1 MWSGYLWEKNGS
13 YVIENAL
20 DVKHYKSSS
29 VDYKMSIQLRDSSN
43 NTQIFSRKDNTWWIN
58 GFIANN
64 ASLDDLTMDI
74 SITFPDSHMAEI
86 FTGTVNKARESYE
99 NRGITVNRNNNE
111 VNVTWASK
119 KFTDAN
125 YGK

>member
-1 MWSGYLWEKNGS
+1 
-13 YVIENAL
+13 
-20 DVKHYKSSS
+20 
-29 VDYKMSIQLRDSSN
+29 
-43 NTQIFSRKDNTWWIN
+43 
-58 GFIANN
+58 
-64 ASLDDLTMDI
+64 
-74 SITFPDSHMAEI
+74 MAEI

-119 KFTDAN
+119 NFTDAN

>member
-1 MWSGYLWEKNGS
+1 
-13 YVIENAL
+13 
-20 DVKHYKSSS
+20 
-29 VDYKMSIQLRDSSN
+29 MSIQLRDSSN
-43 NTQIFSRKDNTWWIN
+43 NTQILSRKDNTWWIN

-74 SITFPDSHMAEI
+74 SITFHDSHMAEI

-119 KFTDAN
+119 NFTDAN

>member
-1 MWSGYLWEKNGS
+1 MGIYEKKNGS
-13 YVIENAL
+13 NVIENAL

-99 NRGITVNRNNNE
+99 NMGITVNRNNNE

-119 KFTDAN
+119 NFTDAN